1 MPGGKEY
8 EGQTNSLRGEREEKR
23 DGEGGGEK
31 SVDTPE
37 VGGRKSRDWLL
48 FAAALHKRH
57 TRLSELNRRRVVCIA
72 FVDVVV
78 KTVSAMDF
86 LLF

>member
-1 MPGGKEY
+1 MKGKRTAS
-8 EGQTNSLRGEREEKR
+8 EGSGRKRETGREE
-23 DGEGGGEK
+23 GEK